1 MFLLLIGHQCVFVV
15 VLCICGAADSG
26 TCNRSHAHMIF
37 CCVFCFCFY
46 SFCSVRFN
54 ETRSRALVYVFFCFS
69 SRIRCLL
76 WLLAK
81 LNVYMRLLY
90 CILVLIDLL
99 RREIVY
105 FIVKL
110 SVIELCVFQNHGEL
124 SNLSTFH
131 MLNDA
136 KRSRNTTS
144 TNILFVFNSR
154 SKC

>member
-1 MFLLLIGHQCVFVV
+1 M
-15 VLCICGAADSG
+15 
-26 TCNRSHAHMIF
+26 RF
-37 CCVFCFCFY
+37 CCCALHLWRGGFGYLQSLACSHDILLCFFVFAFIP
-46 SFCSVRFN
+46 SVPFV
-54 ETRSRALVYVFFCFS
+54 SMKLVPGLWYMFFFVFS